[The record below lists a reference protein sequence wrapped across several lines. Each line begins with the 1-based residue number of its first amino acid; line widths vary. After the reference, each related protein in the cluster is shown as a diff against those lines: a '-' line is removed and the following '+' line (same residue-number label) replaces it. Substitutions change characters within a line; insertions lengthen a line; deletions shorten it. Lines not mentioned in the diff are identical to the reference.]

1 MGGVEHVNPEGL
13 LRSPAFTQAVVVRGP
28 HRVVYVGGQDGVD
41 ASGQV
46 VGRGDI
52 QAQTEQAFRNLRRV
66 LEACGAGLE
75 HVVKWNVYVVQGQPL
90 QPGYEVFLRE
100 WGGRPN
106 PPAITLVVV
115 AGLAH
120 PDLLVEIDAVA
131 VVPDPP
137 AAASP
142 EGWGA

>member
-1 MGGVEHVNPEGL
+1 MGGVEHVNPEGMF
-13 LRSPAFTQAVVVRGP
+13 RSPAFTQAVVVRGP

-52 QAQTEQAFRNLRRV
+52 RAQTEQALHNLRRA

-90 QPGYEVFLRE
+90 QTGYEVFLRE

-120 PDLLVEIDAVA
+120 PDFLVEIDAVA
-131 VVPDPP
+131 VVPEPLG
-137 AAASP
+137 AGSP
-142 EGWGA
+142 EG

>member
-1 MGGVEHVNPEGL
+1 MGGVEHVNPEGM

-41 ASGQV
+41 ASGRV

-52 QAQTEQAFRNLRRV
+52 RAQTEQALRNLRRA

-90 QPGYEVFLRE
+90 EPGYEVFLRE

-120 PDLLVEIDAVA
+120 PDFLVEIDAVA
-131 VVPDPP
+131 VVPEPP
-137 AAASP
+137 AAGSP
-142 EGWGA
+142 EGRGA